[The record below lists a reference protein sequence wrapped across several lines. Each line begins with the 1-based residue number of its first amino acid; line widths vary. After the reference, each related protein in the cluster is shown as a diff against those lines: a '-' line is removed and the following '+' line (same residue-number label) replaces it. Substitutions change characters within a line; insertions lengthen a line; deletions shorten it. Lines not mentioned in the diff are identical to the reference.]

1 MALTLLTFLYESVT
15 VPVEPSPWMDG
26 RLTNIRA
33 FFSINL
39 GLMSQQIKMAKSGM
53 NKNAPN
59 KLNNYISVV
68 WDLF

>member
-15 VPVEPSPWMDG
+15 VPVEPSSWMDG
-26 RLTNIRA
+26 RMTNIRA